1 MHQIYLDTYGTT
13 VLTSFVIV
21 SRHPR
26 RSIPFRHCD
35 EKQVAAS
42 PLDSAFTN
50 CDARNSFRIRF
61 CENCRV
67 SYHFVAS
74 LTRRETLPHTK
85 RISKPLV
92 FYSLHTLPSSVSR
105 NSFVCRSYENCR
117 VYANDSHSETP
128 HLPLTTS
135 ILADSFHAL
144 TNCPPHNP
152 FLLTFM
158 HRMGGIGVPP
168 RCPQFVSQPYIC
180 LLNYLDPIFPG
191 AGPAERSLVSR
202 RGQGA
207 EHEQCRDN
215 PKA

>member
-13 VLTSFVIV
+13 VLTCFVIFNRY
-21 SRHPR
+21 SR
-26 RSIPFRHCD
+26 RSTPFRHCD
-35 EKQVAAS
+35 EKRVTAS
-42 PLDSAFTN
+42 PLDSAFTK
-50 CDARNSFRIRF
+50 CHAPNSFKICF

-67 SYHFVAS
+67 SVHFVAS
-74 LTRRETLPHTK
+74 LTRRETLLHTR
-85 RISKPLV
+85 RICKPLV

-105 NSFVCRSYENCR
+105 NSFVCHSYENCR

-158 HRMGGIGVPP
+158 HRMGDIEVPQ
-168 RCPQFVSQPYIC
+168 RCQRFVSQPFRF
-180 LLNYLDPIFPG
+180 LVNYLDPTFQV
-191 AGPAERSLVSR
+191 AGLGGTSPSPHG
-202 RGQGA
+202 GQGA
-207 EHEQCRDN
+207 RNEQCRNN
-215 PKA
+215 PNA